1 VPGATSLRAFCF
13 REGRFCLTSLWTLQL
28 LVPADRTCFPQ
39 VEAAIRGGVT
49 LVQLREK
56 ERGDGE
62 TYRVGME
69 LRDLV
74 RRAGAAFFVNDR
86 TDLALALAADGVH
99 VGQGDLPVDAVRR
112 IAPGLLIGASS
123 HDLESARRVQ
133 AADYVAF
140 GPVFPTPSKEDAA
153 APTGVAALR
162 QAAAEISRPLVA
174 IGGIDAANA
183 AQLKNSGVAGLA
195 VISAILGASDPEA
208 AARRLREEFLA

>member
-1 VPGATSLRAFCF
+1 M
-13 REGRFCLTSLWTLQL
+13 
-28 LVPADRTCFPQ
+28 CFPQ

-56 ERGDGE
+56 QRSDGE

-112 IAPGLLIGASS
+112 IAPGLLVGASS

-140 GPVFPTPSKEDAA
+140 GPIFPTPSKEDAA

-174 IGGIDAANA
+174 IGGIGAANA
-183 AQLKNSGVAGLA
+183 AQLKSSGVVGLA

>member
-1 VPGATSLRAFCF
+1 MPGATSLWAFCF
-13 REGRFCLTSLWTLQL
+13 RKGRFRLTSPWTLQL
-28 LVPADRTCFPQ
+28 LVPADRSCFPQ

-56 ERGDGE
+56 QRSDRE

-69 LRDLV
+69 LRELV

-86 TDLALALAADGVH
+86 TDLALALGADGVH
-99 VGQGDLPVDAVRR
+99 VGEGDLPVDVVRR
-112 IAPGLLIGASS
+112 IAPGLMIGASS
-123 HDLESARRVQ
+123 HDLESARRAQ

-153 APTGVAALR
+153 APAGVAALR
-162 QAAAEISRPLVA
+162 RAAAEIPRPLVA
-174 IGGIDAANA
+174 IGGIAAENLP
-183 AQLKNSGVAGLA
+183 QLRQSGIAGLA

>member
-1 VPGATSLRAFCF
+1 M
-13 REGRFCLTSLWTLQL
+13 TSLWTLQL
-28 LVPADRTCFPQ
+28 LVPADRMCFPQ

-56 ERGDGE
+56 QRSDGE

-112 IAPGLLIGASS
+112 IAPGLLVGASS

-140 GPVFPTPSKEDAA
+140 GPIFPTPSKEDAA

-174 IGGIDAANA
+174 IGGIGAANA
-183 AQLKNSGVAGLA
+183 AQLKSSGVVGLA